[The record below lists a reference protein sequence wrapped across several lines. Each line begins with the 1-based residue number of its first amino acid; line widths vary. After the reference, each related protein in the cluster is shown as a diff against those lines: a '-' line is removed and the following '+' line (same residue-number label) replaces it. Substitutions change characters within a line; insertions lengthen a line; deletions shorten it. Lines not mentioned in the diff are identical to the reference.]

1 LWWWWGGQPLPP
13 TWLFSRPCSAQGLS
27 FRHAFLPHRGQ
38 GHSSQWSHGSV
49 RLLIQEVMAQLHPG
63 TLLLPVCLS
72 LQVFMCTCH
81 TGRLFW
87 GQEPWVHP
95 NHVFFLVSF
104 GVLGWGE
111 VWRTQKN

>member
-81 TGRLFW
+81 TWRLF
-87 GQEPWVHP
+87 
-95 NHVFFLVSF
+95 
-104 GVLGWGE
+104 
-111 VWRTQKN
+111 